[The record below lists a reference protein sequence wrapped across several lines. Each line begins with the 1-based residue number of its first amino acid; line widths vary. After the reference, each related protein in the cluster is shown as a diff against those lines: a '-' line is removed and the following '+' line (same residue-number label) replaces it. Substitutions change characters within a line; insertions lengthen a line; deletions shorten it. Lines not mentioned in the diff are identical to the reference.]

1 MFEIIL
7 SLLFIT
13 LIIILSGLL
22 LIDNFLKTKINDYQ
36 LYEVG
41 LLGIFFYTFLSF
53 LIHFFFPLN
62 NTILSIFL
70 IFILT
75 LSMKKNFW
83 EYLKLNFKND
93 KLFLGISF
101 LIIYIMTLKYNLNE
115 DYGYYH
121 LPYIINLISEK
132 IIFGLSNL
140 QVNFAWNSSWLNFSA
155 MLNLPFLGLKFTQL
169 SNSIL
174 LFFIILMFLKKI
186 FIKNIIKNNFSYFF
200 IFILSCYVIIK
211 FSRLKEHGFDFPA
224 NILFLITIYYFIKI
238 FENYNNKNFIILI
251 LLSSLCVTIKLTT
264 FALCIITISA
274 LYILI
279 FKRNDFKFV
288 LPSLYFAILL
298 LGMWCLQQT
307 IYSGCIVAFV
317 ESTCFDFSWHN
328 QKISDAV
335 SGATGA
341 VNKSY
346 AQYTGTLKAD
356 EYVKNFNWVS
366 TWYDRNKTELFEH
379 FAAII
384 IPIIIIIIFN
394 FKKINIKSI
403 NNDLVPNNYLLCII
417 FFTSIFGLVVWFL
430 KSPVIRFGIPYL
442 FLIIFLLSFFILK
455 YINILNS
462 EKLIRSCKIILI
474 IAILFNVSKNLNRIN
489 ETDTKTYWPEI
500 LNVKYSTNKNGNFIV
515 NYPNNENDSYHQ
527 RRYCWSIP
535 FICHM
540 NKGVNLSIQKK
551 FNYLFIIEN

>member
-1 MFEIIL
+1 MLEIIF

-22 LIDNFLKTKINDYQ
+22 LIENFLKTKITDYQ

-41 LLGIFFYTFLSF
+41 LLGIFFYTFSSF

-70 IFILT
+70 IFLFF
-75 LSMKKNFW
+75 LSMKKKFW
-83 EYLKLNFKND
+83 EYIKSNFKND
-93 KLFLGISF
+93 KWYLIISF
-101 LIIYIMTLKYNLNE
+101 FIIYLMTLKYNLNE

-121 LPYIINLISEK
+121 LPYIINLTSEK

-174 LFFIILMFLKKI
+174 LFFVILMFLKKI
-186 FIKNIIKNNFSYFF
+186 FIKNLNKNNFSYFF
-200 IFILSCYVIIK
+200 IFLLSCYVIIK
-211 FSRLKEHGFDFPA
+211 FSRIKEHGFDFPA
-224 NILFLITIYYFIKI
+224 NIFFLITIYYFIKI
-238 FENYNNKNFIILI
+238 FEDSKNKNFIILI

-264 FALCIITISA
+264 FALCIITLSA
-274 LYILI
+274 FYILL
-279 FKRNDFKFV
+279 FKQNNIKFI
-288 LPSLYFAILL
+288 LPSLSFAILL
-298 LGMWCLQQT
+298 LGMWLLQQT
-307 IYSGCIVAFV
+307 IYSGCMVAFV
-317 ESTCFDFSWHN
+317 ETTCFDFSWHN
-328 QKISDAV
+328 QNITDAV

-346 AQYTGTLKAD
+346 GQYIGTLKPD

-379 FAAII
+379 LVAIL
-384 IPIIIIIIFN
+384 IPILLLVFFN
-394 FKKINIKSI
+394 FKRKDIKSI
-403 NNDLVPNNYLLCII
+403 NKYIGPNNFLLYTI
-417 FFTSIFGLVVWFL
+417 FFTSIFGVVVWFL
-430 KSPVIRFGIPYL
+430 KSPVVRFGIPYL
-442 FLIIFLLSFFILK
+442 FLNIFLISFIILK
-455 YINILNS
+455 NINIFNS
-462 EKLIRSCKIILI
+462 EKLIKNCKIIII
-474 IAILFNVSKNLNRIN
+474 IAIFFNVSKNLNRII

-500 LNVKYSTNKNGNFIV
+500 LNVKYSTNQKGNFNI
-515 NYPNNENDSYHQ
+515 NYPNDENDDYHQ

-540 NKGVNLSIQKK
+540 NKGINLSIQKK
-551 FNYLFIIEN
+551 NNYLFILEN